1 MEELGKGLGDQNR
14 TGTPQEDR
22 QSQLTWALGGS
33 QRLNS
38 QPKNEHKLDLCP
50 LHICRK
56 WAAWSP
62 TTGARALPASVA
74 CLPVDP
80 IPLTELPHLSS
91 VEEDAPSPT
100 DTWHVKVGRY
110 PGGPSIISEENMNG
124 Y

>member
-1 MEELGKGLGDQNR
+1 MEELGERVRDSER
-14 TGTPQEDR
+14 TRTPQEDR

-80 IPLTELPHLSS
+80 IPLTEQPCLDTVGEDPLSLGAVS
-91 VEEDAPSPT
+91 
-100 DTWHVKVGRY
+100 
-110 PGGPSIISEENMNG
+110 
-124 Y
+124 